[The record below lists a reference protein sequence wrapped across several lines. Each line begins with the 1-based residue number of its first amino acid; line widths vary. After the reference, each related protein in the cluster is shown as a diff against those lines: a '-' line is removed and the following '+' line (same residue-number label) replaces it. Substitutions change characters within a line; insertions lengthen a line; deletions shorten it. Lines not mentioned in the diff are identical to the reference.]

1 VENVYKISR
10 RLFAELQG
18 SRMVSAEA
26 FAEQLGVSR
35 STVERAENG
44 RLDVANLRRHSMAV
58 IGLILYHS
66 DNAEA
71 QQQKQIKKI
80 CAELL
85 DYTGKMEQAA

>member
-1 VENVYKISR
+1 M
-10 RLFAELQG
+10 FADLQG
-18 SRMVSAEA
+18 GRMVSAAA

-35 STVERAENG
+35 STVERAEND
-44 RLDVANLRRHSMAV
+44 RLNASNLRHHSMAV

-66 DNAEA
+66 GDADA
-71 QQQKQIKKI
+71 QLKIQINKI